1 MCDLGLR
8 VGRRMGVNRISFW
21 GRVME
26 LLVCCGALCCVL
38 LLFTVN
44 LYLSLFP
51 LMYEWGEV
59 MANEYE
65 NGMKEV
71 GIDC

>member
-1 MCDLGLR
+1 MRVDGLAYPWSTCPLPICEGKEMCDLGLR

-38 LLFTVN
+38 LLITVD
-44 LYLSLFP
+44 LLF
-51 LMYEWGEV
+51 V
-59 MANEYE
+59 SFNE
-65 NGMKEV
+65 
-71 GIDC
+71 

>member
-1 MCDLGLR
+1 MKK
-8 VGRRMGVNRISFW
+8 
-21 GRVME
+21 VME
-26 LLVCCGALCCVL
+26 LLVYCGALCCVL
-38 LLFTVN
+38 LLITVN

-51 LMYEWGEV
+51 LMCEWGEV

>member
-1 MCDLGLR
+1 MHFVLGKGD
-8 VGRRMGVNRISFW
+8 VKK
-21 GRVME
+21 VME
-26 LLVCCGALCCVL
+26 LLVYCGALCCVL
-38 LLFTVN
+38 LLITVN

-51 LMYEWGEV
+51 LMCEWGEV